1 MWKDAYLEGRIL
13 SAGPLELVSLL
24 YQGALD
30 SVHDARKYL
39 ADGDIP
45 ARSKAI
51 SKVTA
56 ILSELEASLNHE
68 AGGSISRGL
77 ADLYQYMRLRLLE
90 ANIRR
95 DDAILAEVQ
104 SLLATMAEAWR
115 GIQKAPE
122 SKNDPVT
129 EAVVG
134 NHPAAWEGAFAAER
148 CPEVAAHGWNA

>member
-1 MWKDAYLEGRIL
+1 MSWKDAYLEGRIL
-13 SAGPLELVSLL
+13 SANPLELVSLL

-30 SVHDARKYL
+30 AAHDARQHL

-51 SKVTA
+51 SKITD
-56 ILSELEASLNHE
+56 ILIELESSLNHQ

-104 SLLATMAEAWR
+104 TLLATMAEAWR
-115 GIQKAPE
+115 GIQQGPAPKSVAE
-122 SKNDPVT
+122 T
-129 EAVVG
+129 EAAVG
-134 NHPAAWEGAFAAER
+134 HYPTAVWDGAFEGAHSWSA
-148 CPEVAAHGWNA
+148 